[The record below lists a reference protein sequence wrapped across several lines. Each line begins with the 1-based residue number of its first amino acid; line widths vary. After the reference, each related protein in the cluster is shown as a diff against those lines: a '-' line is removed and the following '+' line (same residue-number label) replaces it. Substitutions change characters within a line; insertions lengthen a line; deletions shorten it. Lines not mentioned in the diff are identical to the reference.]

1 MAQRSGTPHFSS
13 RAQPVS
19 SGPASEQPTLVPPS
33 TVSEEEAR
41 VHVIDAEW
49 RRAVMESIRDGMIIF
64 DSEGLVIEMNQ
75 AFADLFGYRL
85 EEGPFRPPYPW
96 WPTEEEDAEALRDI
110 RRFYEQVQIGVVSER
125 EFVFYGRDRAR
136 IWVHSSGTAIHHASL
151 GTTHLRVV
159 RDITRE
165 REAQT
170 RRAAA
175 ADVSNAFA
183 VTDDLADLI
192 GIAEHGFGLLFDG
205 ECTIQLGD
213 GEASHWF
220 NTTELASVDSLPLP
234 VRVGLGGAPSPDTVS
249 LRPGI
254 LFVPPTPGVQCRA
267 WVQFPRPRRINV
279 DEMIAADLLAV
290 GFAAAVQRL
299 SVEQET
305 SDRVANLRVAV
316 ESHRLVGQA
325 TGILVERH
333 HILPAVAFERLRRAS
348 QRRNVKVR
356 DLARLV
362 IETGLEP
369 EEA

>member
-1 MAQRSGTPHFSS
+1 MARPSGTPQSPS
-13 RAQPVS
+13 PVQS
-19 SGPASEQPTLVPPS
+19 APRGAVAEPLAVVAS
-33 TVSEEEAR
+33 TVPEEEAR
-41 VHVIDAEW
+41 VHAIDAEW
-49 RRAVMESIRDGMIIF
+49 RRAVMESIRDGMLLF

-75 AFADLFGYRL
+75 AFTDLFGYRL
-85 EEGPFRPPYPW
+85 QDGPFRPPYPW
-96 WPTEEEDAEALRDI
+96 WPTQEEDAEALRDI
-110 RRFYEQVQIGVVSER
+110 LRFYGELQIGVASER

-136 IWVHSSGTAIHHASL
+136 VWVQSTGTAIYHATL
-151 GTTHLRVV
+151 GTTHLRLV

-220 NTTELASVDSLPLP
+220 NATELASVDSLPLP
-234 VRVGLGGAPSPDTVS
+234 VRVGLGGERNPDTVS

-254 LFVPPTPGVQCRA
+254 LLVPPTLGVQCRA
-267 WVQFPRPRRINV
+267 WVQFPRPRRIAV
-279 DEMIAADLLAV
+279 DEMIAADLLAS

-299 SVEQET
+299 SVAQEA

-362 IETGLEP
+362 VETGLDP
-369 EEA
+369 EDA